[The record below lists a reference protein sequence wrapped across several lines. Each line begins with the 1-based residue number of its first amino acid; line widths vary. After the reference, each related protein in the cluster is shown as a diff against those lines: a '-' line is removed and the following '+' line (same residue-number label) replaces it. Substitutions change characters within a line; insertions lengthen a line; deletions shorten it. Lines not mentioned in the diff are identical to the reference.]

1 MQYPPDTRDEVAA
14 LAAALNEHEVA
25 SIIGVRVKTLR
36 NWRVQG
42 VGPRFVRTG
51 RKLVRYRLSDVLAWQ
66 EANLRRSTSA
76 WSTAIG
82 K

>member
-1 MQYPPDTRDEVAA
+1 MQYPLNTRDGVAA

-25 SIIGVRVKTLR
+25 PIIGVRVKTLR

-66 EANLRRSTSA
+66 EANLRRSTSEGA
-76 WSTAIG
+76 R
-82 K
+82 

>member
-1 MQYPPDTRDEVAA
+1 MQYPPNTRDGVAP

-25 SIIGVRVKTLR
+25 PIIGVRVKTLR

-42 VGPRFVRTG
+42 VGPRFVCTG

-66 EANLRRSTSA
+66 EANLRRSTSEGA
-76 WSTAIG
+76 R
-82 K
+82 

>member
-1 MQYPPDTRDEVAA
+1 MQIPPNTRDGVAA

-25 SIIGVRVKTLR
+25 PIIGVRVKTLR

-42 VGPRFVRTG
+42 LGPRFVRTG

-66 EANLRRSTSA
+66 EANLRRSTSEGA
-76 WSTAIG
+76 R
-82 K
+82 

>member
-1 MQYPPDTRDEVAA
+1 MQFPPNTRDEVAA

-25 SIIGVRVKTLR
+25 PIIGVRVKTLR

-42 VGPRFVRTG
+42 LGPRFVRTR

-66 EANLRRSTSA
+66 EANLRRSTSEGA
-76 WSTAIG
+76 R
-82 K
+82 